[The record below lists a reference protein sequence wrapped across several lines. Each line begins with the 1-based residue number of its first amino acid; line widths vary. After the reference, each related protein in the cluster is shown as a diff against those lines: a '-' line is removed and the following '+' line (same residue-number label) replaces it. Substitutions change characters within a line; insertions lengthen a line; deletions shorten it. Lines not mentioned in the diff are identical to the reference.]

1 MRNNKI
7 IANKK
12 KVNASATREERNPE
26 FETPSQ
32 RRNRDGKGRGQNG
45 SDGGSTKGRGSN
57 H

>member
-1 MRNNKI
+1 MRNKKNDH
-7 IANKK
+7 KK
-12 KVNASATREERNPE
+12 KINAPVQTGQERHPE

-32 RRNRDGKGRGQNG
+32 RRNRDGQGRGQNG